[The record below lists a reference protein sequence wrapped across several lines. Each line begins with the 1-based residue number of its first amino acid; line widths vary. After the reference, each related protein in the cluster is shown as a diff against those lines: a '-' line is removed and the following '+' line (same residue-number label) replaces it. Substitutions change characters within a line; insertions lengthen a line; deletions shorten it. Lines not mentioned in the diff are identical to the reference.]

1 MPIISVIN
9 PKGGVGKTTISLNL
23 GLFLSSQNKKV
34 FFVDCDPQAS
44 LFDWLERRHKSLSQQ
59 VCKKINLTDL
69 NKEDLLS
76 HFNHSDADKDNIYL
90 LDCPASLNDTDLST
104 LLSLS
109 DFLLIPINPSP
120 VDLRALGHFFFKL
133 AAHEEYKIENKAV
146 GLIVNRVKNYTKLH
160 QKMLNK
166 IKSFNVPL
174 ITTIRDTQNYTL
186 PATMG
191 MGLFDLPQSRIKS
204 DIVAWD
210 TILNWLNENKLA
222 R

>member
-1 MPIISVIN
+1 MFAGMQWQWLYGPIRMERDWVVISPV
-9 PKGGVGKTTISLNL
+9 
-23 GLFLSSQNKKV
+23 FLRQQ
-34 FFVDCDPQAS
+34 FFMKLVLTGFSEVLQSAAS
-44 LFDWLERRHKSLSQQ
+44 GWSCEGQW
-59 VCKKINLTDL
+59 
-69 NKEDLLS
+69 
-76 HFNHSDADKDNIYL
+76 KDNIYL

-146 GLIVNRVKNYTKLH
+146 GLIVNRMKNYTKLH

-186 PATMG
+186 PAAMG
-191 MGLFDLPQSRIKS
+191 MGIFDLPQSRIKS
-204 DIVAWD
+204 DIVACSHSVSGLIQ
-210 TILNWLNENKLA
+210 TIVCDESL
-222 R
+222 